1 MAMIICN
8 ECGREISD
16 KAGNCPHCGCPME
29 TQETK
34 DDILLKE
41 IFAKY
46 NASQKKLMVKEL
58 KARTGLTDAE
68 CEVVIDYYLRDKT
81 NMLNAPREQM
91 RQAMKPYQKRNSN
104 KKTIKWLGIAFGA
117 MFLIGLIFGGGDA
130 ETETETQ
137 IADETI
143 ENVGNNEIKEQTVE
157 EPDADE
163 EPIVKETAQE
173 ESEGN
178 VIEKGGSFDKDGLKI
193 TLNDCSADFTDYEDE
208 YGWYKPEEGY
218 KYAMA
223 SFTYENTGGSGDSDK
238 YASIYDFECYADGSF
253 CEQEYGLG
261 EEFMNAN
268 LSPGRNV
275 SFETYYLVPIDCTEI
290 ELEYTANYWTNE
302 KVIIKIQ

>member
-16 KAGNCPHCGCPME
+16 KAGNCPHCGCPINLYDSHTEPQNLKPMVNE
-29 TQETK
+29 KPKKKK
-34 DDILLKE
+34 DSKLSIWAAILALFSYTVWIGGILAIIDLLKKDKEKRHIGSGFAIFMCIMWLFVSCVNTDDTEGIPDTNLE
-41 IFAKY
+41 I
-46 NASQKKLMVKEL
+46 S
-58 KARTGLTDAE
+58 
-68 CEVVIDYYLRDKT
+68 
-81 NMLNAPREQM
+81 
-91 RQAMKPYQKRNSN
+91 
-104 KKTIKWLGIAFGA
+104 
-117 MFLIGLIFGGGDA
+117 
-130 ETETETQ
+130 TE
-137 IADETI
+137 
-143 ENVGNNEIKEQTVE
+143 TVE
-157 EPDADE
+157 EPTVDE
-163 EPIVKETAQE
+163 EPIAEETAQE
-173 ESEGN
+173 ESKEN
-178 VIEKGGSFDKDGLKI
+178 VIEKGSSFDKDGLKI